1 MIFHYSHGAGD
12 GIQAKNN
19 EMIRRHRKE
28 EISLLDDMLSISF
41 PNGFVYFYIGKSSS
55 KLCAIAKNRA
65 SSYMWL
71 FDEQA
76 ENSFY
81 LSSTDENLDFKLLSM
96 FRLFDRTIDA
106 VLFGQVEL

>member
-1 MIFHYSHGAGD
+1 
-12 GIQAKNN
+12 
-19 EMIRRHRKE
+19 
-28 EISLLDDMLSISF
+28 ML
-41 PNGFVYFYIGKSSS
+41 
-55 KLCAIAKNRA
+55 
-65 SSYMWL
+65 L

-106 VLFGQVEL
+106 VLFGQVKL